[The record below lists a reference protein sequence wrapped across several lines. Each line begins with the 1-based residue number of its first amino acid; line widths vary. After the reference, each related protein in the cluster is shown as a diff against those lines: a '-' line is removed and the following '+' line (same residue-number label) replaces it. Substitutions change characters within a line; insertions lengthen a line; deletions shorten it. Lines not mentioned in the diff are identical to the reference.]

1 MKDNMRKIIKGFR
14 DVSEKYDCFL
24 FDLWGVLYEG
34 EAIFRDALEVLRKL
48 HLLNKPVVLISNSPF
63 LSPDCIEKLE
73 QSGLPRELY
82 QTVLTAG
89 DLCFEYIQN
98 EYKIAK
104 KIYLIDTHYWAKW
117 QKISNLHLVT
127 DNIHEADVILALA
140 VPHTVKDP
148 KDIALHYDEIFK
160 QAIKRNLKFICANP
174 DLLAFCSKKQHLRPG
189 LLSQRYQQ
197 LGGDLLSFGK
207 PFPEIFIRALKQIKC
222 PDRVLMTGD
231 TEYTDIQGA
240 LRHNMDAMLITAS
253 YEVDSESKATYF
265 SETLKW

>member
-1 MKDNMRKIIKGFR
+1 MKNNMDRIIKGFR

-34 EAIFRDALEVLRKL
+34 GAIFRDALEVLKI
-48 HLLNKPVVLISNSPF
+48 LNSFEKPVVLISNTPF
-63 LSPDCIEKLE
+63 LRIDCKKNLE
-73 QSGLPRELY
+73 HFGLPTELY

-98 EYKIAK
+98 EYKTAK
-104 KIYLIDTHYWAKW
+104 KIYLIDTHYWEKW
-117 QKISNLHLVT
+117 QKINKSHSVT
-127 DNIHEADVILALA
+127 DNIQEADFILALA
-140 VPHTVKDP
+140 VPQALKDP

-160 QAIKRNLKFICANP
+160 QAIKRNLKFICSNP
-174 DLLAFCSKKQHLRPG
+174 DLLAFCSKKQYLRPG

-197 LGGDLLSFGK
+197 LGGEVLSFGK
-207 PFPEIFIRALKQIKC
+207 PFPEIFIRALKQLKC
-222 PDRVLMTGD
+222 SDRVLMIGD

-240 LRHNMDAMLITAS
+240 LTHNMDTLLITAS
-253 YEVDSESKATYF
+253 YEVYSDSKATYF

>member
-1 MKDNMRKIIKGFR
+1 VLKI
-14 DVSEKYDCFL
+14 
-24 FDLWGVLYEG
+24 
-34 EAIFRDALEVLRKL
+34 
-48 HLLNKPVVLISNSPF
+48 LNSLKKPVVLISNTPF
-63 LSPDCIEKLE
+63 LRIDCRKNLE
-73 QSGLPRELY
+73 QCGLPAELY

-104 KIYLIDTHYWAKW
+104 KVYLIDTHYWGKW
-117 QKISNLHLVT
+117 QEISNLHSVT

-140 VPHTVKDP
+140 VPHAVKDP

-197 LGGDLLSFGK
+197 LGGEVLSFGK
-207 PFPEIFIRALKQIKC
+207 PFPEIFTRALKQLKY

-253 YEVDSESKATYF
+253 YRVCNESKATYF
-265 SETLKW
+265 SATLKW

>member
-1 MKDNMRKIIKGFR
+1 MKNSMSKIIKGFR

-34 EAIFRDALEVLRKL
+34 GVIFRDALEVLKI
-48 HLLNKPVVLISNSPF
+48 LNSLKKPVILISNTPF
-63 LSPDCIEKLE
+63 LGVDCRKNLE
-73 QSGLPRELY
+73 QSGLPTDLY

-104 KIYLIDTHYWAKW
+104 KIYLIDTHYWGKW
-117 QKISNLHLVT
+117 QEISNLHSVT

-140 VPHTVKDP
+140 VPHAVKDP

-160 QAIKRNLKFICANP
+160 QAIKRNLKFICANS

-197 LGGDLLSFGK
+197 LGGEVLSFGK
-207 PFPEIFIRALKQIKC
+207 PFPEIFTRALKQLKY

-253 YEVDSESKATYF
+253 YRVCNESKATYF
-265 SETLKW
+265 SATLKW